1 MMSTQDSIALVLI
14 AAIFANLLLAIGLI
28 VGPRIRVRRDGGV
41 ALVQRSLDASTTT
54 IPRAPGTG
62 RPTPIG
68 SGPSI
73 VPDLEAAVLRRRL
86 GVEETAAS
94 APPQADPDGPRRTD
108 AVSGFALV
116 PSWSTWLAE
125 EGARIERYG
134 RRSTI
139 VLVELPGIDR
149 VAERLGQEAA
159 DRLIPP
165 IATTLRREARAAD
178 CLARLGP
185 ARFGALLT
193 ETDEVQ
199 AINYVERV
207 RAACDVWLESGAVA
221 LRLAIGWA
229 EIAGNQ
235 PPDVAVAAAERRLNE
250 ERQRLRTRAEA
261 LAPTDGEAGVDGDAM
276 EAVGA

>member
-1 MMSTQDSIALVLI
+1 MSTQDSIAIVLI

-28 VGPRIRVRRDGGV
+28 VGPRIRIRRDGGV

-54 IPRAPGTG
+54 IPRAPSA

-73 VPDLEAAVLRRRL
+73 VPDLEAALLRRRM
-86 GVEETAAS
+86 GVEETT
-94 APPQADPDGPRRTD
+94 APAPHATRPEPAPTDG
-108 AVSGFALV
+108 ASGFGLV

-139 VLVELPGIDR
+139 VLIELPGIDR

-193 ETDEVQ
+193 ETDEVE
-199 AINYVERV
+199 AINYIERV

-229 EIAGNQ
+229 EIGGNQ

-250 ERQRLRTRAEA
+250 ERQRLRKRAEA
-261 LAPTDGEAGVDGDAM
+261 LAPSDGDAGDGAADASAM